1 MASKRLRNGIG
12 VGIGIALLVLF
23 ALALRPQPVLVD
35 LGTVDSGVLAV
46 TVNEEAR
53 TRVQNPYVVSAP
65 VTGRLLRVEIDAGDA
80 VTAGETV
87 VARLLPTPPSVLD
100 ARTREQAQ
108 AAVSAAEAALAVAQA
123 DRKKTDA
130 DLDLANEQVRRIR
143 ALRAKNAISKAALDQ
158 AEREARAAAAAT
170 DVANAAIAMRV
181 AELQSARAQLIS
193 FAQAESGVSSPTASD
208 RVIEVVAPVSGQV
221 LRVIQESE
229 TTLTAGAPIL
239 EVGDVASDLEIV
251 AELLSSDAVRVSVG
265 DGVSI
270 SDWGGEQHL
279 EGRVARIEPWGFTKF
294 SALGVEEQRVNTII
308 RFTGDQASRQGLG
321 HGYRVEVSIT
331 VWAGDD
337 ILQIPTSALYR
348 AGPDL
353 AVFRVIDG
361 QAQSTLVELGR
372 NNGERVQI
380 TGGLTAGD
388 TVVLYP
394 SDELTD
400 GSPLAE
406 RG

>member
-270 SDWGGEQHL
+270 SDWGGEQYL